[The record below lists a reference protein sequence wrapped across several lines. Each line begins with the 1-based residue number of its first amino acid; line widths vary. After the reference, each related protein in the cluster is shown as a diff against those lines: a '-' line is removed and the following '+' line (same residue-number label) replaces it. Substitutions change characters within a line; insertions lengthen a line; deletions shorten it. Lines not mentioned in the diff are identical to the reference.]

1 MKPLPREIIK
11 NHTFL
16 IVCIIE
22 KCIEKVYWKVYY
34 IICIIEKLRKYY
46 LETIR
51 FLWLNSN
58 ANLKTQI
65 LRKFPQKIVYWFLV
79 S

>member
-1 MKPLPREIIK
+1 MKPRPREIIK
-11 NHTFL
+11 KHTF
-16 IVCIIE
+16 IS
-22 KCIEKVYWKVYY
+22 
-34 IICIIEKLRKYY
+34 ICIIEKLRKYY

-58 ANLKTQI
+58 ANLKSQI